1 MLTYIYLIV
10 YLLAS
15 LLTTLRIF
23 NSPPPPQFIGPSMS
37 DRRITRPH
45 HDTRLCAA
53 AGGFRVIRG
62 KKLELNAITMKYFH
76 QGHKDP
82 LATK

>member
-1 MLTYIYLIV
+1 
-10 YLLAS
+10 
-15 LLTTLRIF
+15 
-23 NSPPPPQFIGPSMS
+23 MS

-53 AGGFRVIRG
+53 AGGFRVIRE
-62 KKLELNAITMKYFH
+62 KKLEMNAITMKYFH